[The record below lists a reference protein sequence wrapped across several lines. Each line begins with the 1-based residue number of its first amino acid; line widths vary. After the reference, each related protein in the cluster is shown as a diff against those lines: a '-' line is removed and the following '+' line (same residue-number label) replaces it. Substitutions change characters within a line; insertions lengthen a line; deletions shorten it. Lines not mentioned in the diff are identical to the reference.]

1 MQPYRAV
8 CFDFDYTLADAT
20 DSIVAGFQHGF
31 TQMGWPAPDRETVRG
46 TIGYLLEDAY
56 TMLGTATPSA
66 GPSSAPCSWRWP
78 RSASGGRRCSSPGR
92 RSCCAPSTAA
102 G

>member
-31 TQMGWPAPDRETVRG
+31 TKMG
-46 TIGYLLEDAY
+46 
-56 TMLGTATPSA
+56 
-66 GPSSAPCSWRWP
+66 
-78 RSASGGRRCSSPGR
+78 
-92 RSCCAPSTAA
+92 
-102 G
+102 